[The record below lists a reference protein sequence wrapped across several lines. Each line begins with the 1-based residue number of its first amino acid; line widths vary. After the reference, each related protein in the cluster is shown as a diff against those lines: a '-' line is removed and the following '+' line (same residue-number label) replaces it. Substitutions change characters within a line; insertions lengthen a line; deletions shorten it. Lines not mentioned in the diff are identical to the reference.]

1 MEELVLTKEQ
11 LLMKS
16 EGVKDCVKWLEKKL
30 KGEKNELEND
40 NKNYDTWGMFDD
52 CGPSYENA
60 IVEREARM
68 EALVEVK
75 VSLEK
80 YMRKLRHMAD
90 EVYLDRKE

>member
-1 MEELVLTKEQ
+1 MEEVKLTKEQ

-30 KGEKNELEND
+30 KEEKEYLKDDEKNYANF
-40 NKNYDTWGMFDD
+40 GMFDD
-52 CGPSYENA
+52 CGPSYRQNL
-60 IVEREARM
+60 IEREARI
-68 EALVEVK
+68 ESLVEVK

-90 EVYLDRKE
+90 EV

>member
-1 MEELVLTKEQ
+1 MEETNLTKEQ

-16 EGVKDCVKWLEKKL
+16 EGVKDCVKWLENKL

-40 NKNYDTWGMFDD
+40 NKNYSTWGMFDD

-68 EALVEVK
+68 ESLIEAK
-75 VSLEK
+75 VGLEK

-90 EVYLDRKE
+90 EV

>member
-16 EGVKDCVKWLEKKL
+16 EGVRDCVKWLEKKL
-30 KGEKNELEND
+30 KDEKNELENN
-40 NKNYDTWGMFDD
+40 NKNYATWGMFSD
-52 CGPSYENA
+52 CGPSYKNA
-60 IVEREARM
+60 VVEREARM
-68 EALVEVK
+68 EALIEVK

-90 EVYLDRKE
+90 EV

>member
-16 EGVKDCVKWLEKKL
+16 EGVRDCVKWLEKKL
-30 KGEKNELEND
+30 KEEKKELEKD
-40 NKNYDTWGMFDD
+40 NKNYATWGMFSD

-60 IVEREARM
+60 VVEREARI
-68 EALVEVK
+68 EALVEAK

-90 EVYLDRKE
+90 EV